1 MQLMIYTCEL
11 GKDRVTADAND
22 GGRMVAS
29 EVLGGERADADYAEP
44 TGESASLSALS
55 SDDRRHFRLHG
66 WC

>member
-11 GKDRVTADAND
+11 GKDRVTADDND

-29 EVLGGERADADYAEP
+29 EVLGGYAADADYAEP
-44 TGESASLSALS
+44 TGESASLSDLS
-55 SDDRRHFRLHG
+55 NDDRLHFRRHG